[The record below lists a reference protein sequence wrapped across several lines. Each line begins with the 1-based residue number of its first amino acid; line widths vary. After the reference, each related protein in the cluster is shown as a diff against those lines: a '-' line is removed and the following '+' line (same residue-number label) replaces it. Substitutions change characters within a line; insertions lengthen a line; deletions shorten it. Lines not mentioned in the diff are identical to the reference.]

1 MAACTR
7 KLDCL
12 RKAKEMK
19 RNTLPLQKE
28 GIWHFEY
35 LKQKLRENSIKFERK
50 LPVYNDVKEQLLE
63 DVISLWKK
71 SSLPVLSKI
80 RTEAKIKDLIQKWKL
95 ALKRAMKSK
104 SELKEDEWMSQLFD
118 ICKCKC
124 KYDEVKVHQGKV
136 LCSCPFEDRVA
147 GAEVEFL
154 IDQRGNRKMM
164 LG

>member
-28 GIWHFEY
+28 VIWHFEY
-35 LKQKLRENSIKFERK
+35 LKQKLREKSIKFERK

-80 RTEAKIKDLIQKWKL
+80 RTEVKIKDLIQKWKL
-95 ALKRAMKSK
+95 ALKRARKSK
-104 SELKEDEWMSQLFD
+104 SELKEDGWMSQLFD

-136 LCSCPFEDRVA
+136 LLFMSLR
-147 GAEVEFL
+147 
-154 IDQRGNRKMM
+154 R
-164 LG
+164 